1 MNIHPGDVAITG
13 LATFRSLL
21 SVYMFL
27 MYWKMEK
34 FLRNRRKTDKEY
46 GERKTLS
53 FKIQNSIITL
63 SILVATLEMT
73 VLMLIEYMNTFPI
86 PRSSRAQP
94 KYLTNFL
101 MVFHALFERL

>member
-1 MNIHPGDVAITG
+1 MAITG
-13 LATFRSLL
+13 LGTFRSLL
-21 SVYMFL
+21 LVYMFL

-34 FLRNRRKTDKEY
+34 FLHNRRKTDKEY

-63 SILVATLEMT
+63 SISVETLEMT
-73 VLMLIEYMNTFPI
+73 VLMLIKYMNPFLI
-86 PRSSRAQP
+86 PRSSRVQP

-101 MVFHALFERL
+101 MVFHAIFERL